1 METKETPAR
10 TTEVIQSGVPRIRT
24 YERDVGEFMKQE
36 GGTAAKFALA
46 EQERRINNTEQPL
59 TSRPFLRGSTTS
71 LPAQAGEA
79 RGEGVVSLQNPP
91 TAPPRGLGTPPQ
103 AGGDVKISIPLPQME
118 LMRKSARSLVLWSV
132 VFLFLAGAIGIGY
145 WYFSNLPAA
154 ENTPTISGMT
164 KIILADR
171 EKTLDSSR
179 LVRDTFITAF
189 AREREAALALSSFT
203 LITPTK
209 AARSAE
215 GEAMERALTAQEFL
229 SLLNAS
235 TEGGFVRALEPQFA
249 LGLRGLPTN
258 RAFLV
263 FKTNYYQTALAGM
276 LKWEKTILGDI
287 GPLFGEAIGGV
298 NFTDRTIRNR
308 DIRELIGTDD
318 KPLLLYGFA
327 DKKTII
333 ITNDEDSF
341 EKIMDKLV
349 AAPQ

>member
-1 METKETPAR
+1 METKET
-10 TTEVIQSGVPRIRT
+10 PRIRT
-24 YERDVGEFMKQE
+24 YERDVEEFMKQE
-36 GGTAAKFALA
+36 GGTVAKFALA
-46 EQERRINNTEQPL
+46 EQERRIEKTETGNIP
-59 TSRPFLRGSTTS
+59 RPT
-71 LPAQAGEA
+71 
-79 RGEGVVSLQNPP
+79 
-91 TAPPRGLGTPPQ
+91 GTPFQ
-103 AGGDVKISIPLPQME
+103 GGTLKNPSLEGGAATKVVAEDVNIPSQIDA
-118 LMRKSARSLVLWSV
+118 RHFASARSLALWGI
-132 VFLFLAGAIGIGY
+132 VFLLLAGAIGIGY
-145 WYFSNLPAA
+145 WYFSNLPASPKSA
-154 ENTPTISGMT
+154 PKVTGTT